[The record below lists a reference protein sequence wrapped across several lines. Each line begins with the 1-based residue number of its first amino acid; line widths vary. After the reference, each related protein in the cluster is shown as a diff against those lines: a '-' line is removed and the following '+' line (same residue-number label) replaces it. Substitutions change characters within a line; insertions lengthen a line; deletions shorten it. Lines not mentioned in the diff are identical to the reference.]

1 MLISLIGVKLYCSV
15 ISSCFLFFFPSRG
28 YGMFGFLVLG
38 VDLKKANKIKQK
50 EIDFVL
56 TCVYFLQS
64 GYMFPEIY

>member
-1 MLISLIGVKLYCSV
+1 
-15 ISSCFLFFFPSRG
+15 
-28 YGMFGFLVLG
+28 MFGFLVLG